1 MDEQIVLDAIAMAAL
16 SDPEDP
22 TPFEDAL
29 SVLPSLLARDRV
41 AEMAYA
47 RHLREL
53 ALDRAAQLAD
63 VDMGAAVRCG
73 DAAREMLRLNARED
87 FDSYML
93 YMEWGRE
100 PEKRFYQPRRHV
112 LLPLVRDLQDLA
124 DDKLD
129 FLSISLPP
137 RVGKSTLCIF
147 YLTWVMGR
155 HPERANV
162 MSGHSDK
169 LTKGFHKEALGI
181 MTDDAQ
187 YRWAEIFPECKV
199 RNVSLADETV
209 QLKGSSERFPTLTC
223 RSVDGTLTGAVE
235 VGRDALLY
243 CDDLVSDREEALSAD
258 RMDKLYS
265 SYLNQLKDRKLDGA
279 KELHVG
285 TRWVPND
292 VIGRIEEQY
301 EGNPRYR
308 FRVLPALDED
318 GETNFTYLYGLG
330 FSTRYYEDMRA
341 SLIENGEE
349 DSWEAKY
356 MGNPIWIGG
365 LMFAK
370 DELRWYDGTLPTD
383 EEGNVREPD
392 AVVAVCDTK
401 DQGKDYACLPVA
413 YVYGRD
419 YYIHDVI
426 CDNSLPEVVEPRI
439 TSALVR
445 NDVGLARFE
454 SNSAGGRV
462 ADDIGEACRALGH
475 SISISKKYSTEN
487 KETRILSDSMWI
499 KEHCVFRSDDPN
511 IDYRRFLS
519 MLVHYTTEGKNKHD
533 DAPDAMSMLK
543 RFVTSMVRASVQ
555 AVRRIA

>member
-1 MDEQIVLDAIAMAAL
+1 MDNQIVLDAIVATAL
-16 SDPEDP
+16 ANPSDPS
-22 TPFEDAL
+22 PFEDA
-29 SVLPSLLARDRV
+29 VPLLTEFLAERPTE
-41 AEMAYA
+41 EMAYA
-47 RHLREL
+47 RYLREL
-53 ALDRAAQLAD
+53 ALDRAAQLAGS
-63 VDMGAAVRCG
+63 DMDAAIRCG
-73 DAAREMLRLNARED
+73 DAAREILKLNARDD

-93 YMEWGRE
+93 FMEWGRE

-124 DDKLD
+124 DGRLD

-137 RVGKSTLCIF
+137 RVGKSTMCIF
-147 YLTWVMGR
+147 YLTWIMGKY
-155 HPERANV
+155 PSRANV

-169 LTKGFHKEALGI
+169 LTKGFHKEAWGI
-181 MTDDAQ
+181 ITDDNS
-187 YRWAEIFPECKV
+187 YRWAEIFPESKLV
-199 RNVSLADETV
+199 GVSLADETIR
-209 QLKGSSERFPTLTC
+209 LKGSSDRFPTLTC

-308 FRVLPALDED
+308 FRVLPALDGS

-341 SLIENGEE
+341 SLIDAGEE

-370 DELRWYDGTLPTD
+370 EELRWYDGTLPTD
-383 EEGNVREPD
+383 GDGNPREPD

-419 YYIHDVI
+419 YYIHDVV

-462 ADDIGEACRALGH
+462 ADDIGKACKNMGH
-475 SISISKKYSTEN
+475 SIAISKKYSTEN
-487 KETRILSDSMWI
+487 KETRILSDSMWL
-499 KEHCVFRSDDPN
+499 KEHCVFRSDDPG

-519 MLVHYTTEGKNKHD
+519 MLTHYTTEGKNKHD

-543 RFVTSMVRASVQ
+543 RFVTSMVRATVQ